1 MLTYGFICLAYRT
14 QNVFEKDMVKPFT
27 CYAEAFPSARYYW
40 NFEEGNFTTVGP
52 TLTFRHGIRRYQVG
66 GGSSVVLFVLYFVIL
81 TKQTCLLLSLF
92 LNTVG

>member
-1 MLTYGFICLAYRT
+1 
-14 QNVFEKDMVKPFT
+14 MVKPFT

-52 TLTFRHGIRRYQVG
+52 TLTFRHGIRRYQAG

-92 LNTVG
+92 LNTAG

>member
-1 MLTYGFICLAYRT
+1 MTYFIKMCTQLAINILVFLCLTYRT

-66 GGSSVVLFVLYFVIL
+66 GAG
-81 TKQTCLLLSLF
+81 C
-92 LNTVG
+92 

>member
-1 MLTYGFICLAYRT
+1 
-14 QNVFEKDMVKPFT
+14 MVKPFT

-66 GGSSVVLFVLYFVIL
+66 GASVVLLFVFCNIDQTNLSVPPNISKYSRITVI
-81 TKQTCLLLSLF
+81 CIPSLVATF
-92 LNTVG
+92 IRRSNNR

>member
-1 MLTYGFICLAYRT
+1 MLLTYGFLRLAYRT

-66 GGSSVVLFVLYFVIL
+66 GASVVLFVLYFVIL

-92 LNTVG
+92 LNTAG

>member
-1 MLTYGFICLAYRT
+1 
-14 QNVFEKDMVKPFT
+14 MVKPFT

-66 GGSSVVLFVLYFVIL
+66 GAG
-81 TKQTCLLLSLF
+81 C
-92 LNTVG
+92 